1 MPDIC
6 YGQYQVCHFCGSPK
20 CVRPCSCRL
29 QSSTLARL
37 IWSKLGK
44 AGTQDEGAFLDGS
57 VIWWAMIATR
67 SQTLISPLRSPTAW
81 HSNWS
86 STPRCTTHSCS
97 DMALPCLLVRESES
111 LVSLKKSSQ
120 STASSNFFFILFH
133 LFTYLCIC
141 IGRMA
146 DWSKCRFAEAN
157 KRLRTFRAGIGMAL
171 NGWTSLWVRKLSA
184 LTLPIR
190 GAATFDTLASESSSK
205 SLSPPP
211 SWQWSQPGALKV
223 YCSLRPLVSHA
234 WSVFGFQLFW
244 SEMVI

>member
-6 YGQYQVCHFCGSPK
+6 YGQHQVCHFCGSPK

-111 LVSLKKSSQ
+111 LVSLIKSSQ
-120 STASSNFFFILFH
+120 NTAYNFFFTLVH
-133 LFTYLCIC
+133 LFTYLCAC
-141 IGRMA
+141 IGRTA
-146 DWSKCRFAEAN
+146 DWSKCRFAEVN
-157 KRLRTFRAGIGMAL
+157 AGLQKQINVSAHFGRGL
-171 NGWTSLWVRKLSA
+171 EWPWTGEH
-184 LTLPIR
+184 P
-190 GAATFDTLASESSSK
+190 SEWENF
-205 SLSPPP
+205 P
-211 SWQWSQPGALKV
+211 
-223 YCSLRPLVSHA
+223 H
-234 WSVFGFQLFW
+234 
-244 SEMVI
+244 

>member
-111 LVSLKKSSQ
+111 LVSLKKAHRVQLLLTFSSHL
-120 STASSNFFFILFH
+120 SSYSRICVYVLAAWLTEVNAGLQKQINVSAHFGRGLEWPWTGEHPSEWENFPH
-133 LFTYLCIC
+133 
-141 IGRMA
+141 
-146 DWSKCRFAEAN
+146 
-157 KRLRTFRAGIGMAL
+157 
-171 NGWTSLWVRKLSA
+171 
-184 LTLPIR
+184 
-190 GAATFDTLASESSSK
+190 
-205 SLSPPP
+205 
-211 SWQWSQPGALKV
+211 
-223 YCSLRPLVSHA
+223 
-234 WSVFGFQLFW
+234 
-244 SEMVI
+244 